1 MAKLHALPVDWY
13 DALKDTFLKRD
24 PAIAAILKDAP
35 DYAPCWCLPWTGLDT
50 GMPVLGVGNPNA
62 ETAKKILSLELETGV
77 FEKIMLHP
85 AFQPTSEAARRQVVV
100 HNDFKPDNV
109 LRDPESGALTA
120 IDYDLVQVGP
130 AVMDFGLPYM
140 MWLGAR
146 FTTFE
151 FRQTFIRDYLNAA
164 GLPSADADVRAMMLD
179 CEVNTIVAFP
189 GLLSNI
195 YDAEVPLLRGVKHPT
210 AKAGVE
216 AGSPDDSPTGL
227 ELVDLLA
234 EAIQKVRVDEALI
247 DRALRDGLVVTLF
260 NTEGLG
266 SAPLYS
272 WLKEIQKHRMLRLL
286 GLPRPM
292 VVRFSSPTTRRNNA
306 LLPCPAL
313 NLPTVR
319 ETALPKDEKLGL
331 AVKFA
336 TLVIHP
342 GDGIHTAV
350 EKEVVPK
357 AYLNPGGDKGC
368 REDVVAHARHHQHR
382 AHHIHID
389 RIAHQIAF
397 PTQRRGV
404 ERNQRAHPRVK
415 LVVFVGPEGARI
427 ADQAA
432 PNFVTQKAYRE
443 VVYMFWW
450 REHRQLVFSVRN
462 TGEQKQRI
470 RTPLSK
476 RISYPFP
483 RAFIT

>member
-1 MAKLHALPVDWY
+1 MKTSDIKLLGADDALIAHTASEALADGTASTPKLSVKDISGNSGAKTYLCLDGELPRCIVKVQSGGGIMDSHPNTAARVGAAASVMRAEGIAPPVIMRGADFHVEASAGTSVMKDFFHFDEDLAPPAALAGLLAKLHALPVDWY
-13 DALKDTFLKRD
+13 DALKDTFLQRD
-24 PAIAAILKDAP
+24 PAIAAMLKDAP

-109 LRDPESGALTA
+109 LRDPETGALTA

-151 FRQTFIRDYLNAA
+151 FRQAFIRDYLDAA
-164 GLPSADADVRAMMLD
+164 GLGSVDADVRAMMLD

-234 EAIQKVRVDEALI
+234 EAIQKVRADEALI

-272 WLKEIQKHRMLRLL
+272 WLKEIQKHRMLRLF
-286 GLPRPM
+286 GI
-292 VVRFSSPTTRRNNA
+292 A
-306 LLPCPAL
+306 
-313 NLPTVR
+313 
-319 ETALPKDEKLGL
+319 ETD
-331 AVKFA
+331 
-336 TLVIHP
+336 
-342 GDGIHTAV
+342 DGEIFV
-350 EKEVVPK
+350 S
-357 AYLNPGGDKGC
+357 D
-368 REDVVAHARHHQHR
+368 HA
-382 AHHIHID
+382 
-389 RIAHQIAF
+389 
-397 PTQRRGV
+397 
-404 ERNQRAHPRVK
+404 K
-415 LVVFVGPEGARI
+415 
-427 ADQAA
+427 
-432 PNFVTQKAYRE
+432 K
-443 VVYMFWW
+443 
-450 REHRQLVFSVRN
+450 
-462 TGEQKQRI
+462 
-470 RTPLSK
+470 
-476 RISYPFP
+476 
-483 RAFIT
+483 

>member
-1 MAKLHALPVDWY
+1 MKTSDIKLLGADDALIAQTASEALADGTTSTPKLSVKDISGNSGAKTYLCLDGELPRCIVKVQSGGGIMDSHPNTAARVGAAASVMRAEGIAPPVIMRGADFHVEASAGTSVMKDFFHFDEDLAPPAALAGLLAKLHALPVDWY

-24 PAIAAILKDAP
+24 PAIAAMLKDAP

-85 AFQPTSEAARRQVVV
+85 AFQPTSDAARRQVVV

-109 LRDPESGALTA
+109 LRDPETGALTA

-164 GLPSADADVRAMMLD
+164 GLGSADADVRAMMLD

-234 EAIQKVRVDEALI
+234 EAIQKVRADEALI
-247 DRALRDGLVVTLF
+247 DRALHDGLVVTLF
-260 NTEGLG
+260 NSEGLG
-266 SAPLYS
+266 SAPLHG
-272 WLKEIQKHRMLRLL
+272 WLKEIQKHRMLRLF
-286 GLPRPM
+286 GI
-292 VVRFSSPTTRRNNA
+292 A
-306 LLPCPAL
+306 
-313 NLPTVR
+313 
-319 ETALPKDEKLGL
+319 ETD
-331 AVKFA
+331 
-336 TLVIHP
+336 
-342 GDGIHTAV
+342 DGEIFV
-350 EKEVVPK
+350 S
-357 AYLNPGGDKGC
+357 D
-368 REDVVAHARHHQHR
+368 HA
-382 AHHIHID
+382 
-389 RIAHQIAF
+389 
-397 PTQRRGV
+397 
-404 ERNQRAHPRVK
+404 K
-415 LVVFVGPEGARI
+415 
-427 ADQAA
+427 
-432 PNFVTQKAYRE
+432 K
-443 VVYMFWW
+443 
-450 REHRQLVFSVRN
+450 
-462 TGEQKQRI
+462 
-470 RTPLSK
+470 
-476 RISYPFP
+476 
-483 RAFIT
+483 

>member
-1 MAKLHALPVDWY
+1 MKTSDIKLLGADDALIAQTASEALADGTTSTPELSVKDISGNSGAKTYLCLDGELPRCIVKVQSGGGIMDSHPNTAARVGAAASVMRAEGIAPPVIMRGADFHVEASAGTSVMKDFFHFDEDLAPPAALAGLLAKLHALPVDWY
-13 DALKDTFLKRD
+13 DALKDTFLQRD
-24 PAIAAILKDAP
+24 PAIAAMLKDAP

-109 LRDPESGALTA
+109 LRDPETGALTA

-151 FRQTFIRDYLNAA
+151 FRQAFIRDYLDAA
-164 GLPSADADVRAMMLD
+164 GLGSVDADVRAMMLD

-234 EAIQKVRVDEALI
+234 EAIQKVRADEALI

-272 WLKEIQKHRMLRLL
+272 WLKEIQKHRMLRLF
-286 GLPRPM
+286 GI
-292 VVRFSSPTTRRNNA
+292 A
-306 LLPCPAL
+306 
-313 NLPTVR
+313 
-319 ETALPKDEKLGL
+319 ETD
-331 AVKFA
+331 
-336 TLVIHP
+336 
-342 GDGIHTAV
+342 DGEIFV
-350 EKEVVPK
+350 S
-357 AYLNPGGDKGC
+357 D
-368 REDVVAHARHHQHR
+368 HA
-382 AHHIHID
+382 
-389 RIAHQIAF
+389 
-397 PTQRRGV
+397 
-404 ERNQRAHPRVK
+404 K
-415 LVVFVGPEGARI
+415 
-427 ADQAA
+427 
-432 PNFVTQKAYRE
+432 K
-443 VVYMFWW
+443 
-450 REHRQLVFSVRN
+450 
-462 TGEQKQRI
+462 
-470 RTPLSK
+470 
-476 RISYPFP
+476 
-483 RAFIT
+483 

>member
-1 MAKLHALPVDWY
+1 MDSHPNTAARVGAAASVMRAEGIAPPVIMRGADFHVEASAGTSVMKDFFHFDEDLAPPAALAGLLAKLHALPVDWY
-13 DALKDTFLKRD
+13 DALKDTFLQRD
-24 PAIAAILKDAP
+24 PAIAAMLKDAP

-109 LRDPESGALTA
+109 LRDPETGALTA

-151 FRQTFIRDYLNAA
+151 FRQTFIRDYLDAA
-164 GLPSADADVRAMMLD
+164 GLGSVDADVRAMMLD

-234 EAIQKVRVDEALI
+234 EAIQKVRADEALI
-247 DRALRDGLVVTLF
+247 DRALHDGLVVTLF

-272 WLKEIQKHRMLRLL
+272 WLKEIQKHRMLRLF
-286 GLPRPM
+286 GI
-292 VVRFSSPTTRRNNA
+292 A
-306 LLPCPAL
+306 
-313 NLPTVR
+313 
-319 ETALPKDEKLGL
+319 ETD
-331 AVKFA
+331 
-336 TLVIHP
+336 
-342 GDGIHTAV
+342 DGEIFV
-350 EKEVVPK
+350 S
-357 AYLNPGGDKGC
+357 D
-368 REDVVAHARHHQHR
+368 HA
-382 AHHIHID
+382 
-389 RIAHQIAF
+389 
-397 PTQRRGV
+397 
-404 ERNQRAHPRVK
+404 K
-415 LVVFVGPEGARI
+415 
-427 ADQAA
+427 
-432 PNFVTQKAYRE
+432 K
-443 VVYMFWW
+443 
-450 REHRQLVFSVRN
+450 
-462 TGEQKQRI
+462 
-470 RTPLSK
+470 
-476 RISYPFP
+476 
-483 RAFIT
+483 

>member
-1 MAKLHALPVDWY
+1 MKTSDIKLLGADDALIAHTASEALTGDAASVPELSVKDISGNSGAKTYLCLDGELPRCIVKVQSGGGIMDSHPNTAARVGAAASVMRAEGIAPPVIMRGADFHVEASAGTSVMKDFFHFDEDLAPPAALAGLLAKLHALPVDWY
-13 DALKDTFLKRD
+13 DALKDTFLQRD
-24 PAIAAILKDAP
+24 PAIAAMLKDAP

-109 LRDPESGALTA
+109 LRDPETGALTA

-151 FRQTFIRDYLNAA
+151 FRQAFIRDYLDAA
-164 GLPSADADVRAMMLD
+164 GLGSVDADVRAMMLD

-234 EAIQKVRVDEALI
+234 EAIQKVRADEALI

-272 WLKEIQKHRMLRLL
+272 WLKEIQKHRMLRLF
-286 GLPRPM
+286 GI
-292 VVRFSSPTTRRNNA
+292 A
-306 LLPCPAL
+306 
-313 NLPTVR
+313 
-319 ETALPKDEKLGL
+319 ETD
-331 AVKFA
+331 
-336 TLVIHP
+336 
-342 GDGIHTAV
+342 DGEIFV
-350 EKEVVPK
+350 S
-357 AYLNPGGDKGC
+357 D
-368 REDVVAHARHHQHR
+368 HA
-382 AHHIHID
+382 
-389 RIAHQIAF
+389 
-397 PTQRRGV
+397 
-404 ERNQRAHPRVK
+404 K
-415 LVVFVGPEGARI
+415 
-427 ADQAA
+427 
-432 PNFVTQKAYRE
+432 K
-443 VVYMFWW
+443 
-450 REHRQLVFSVRN
+450 
-462 TGEQKQRI
+462 
-470 RTPLSK
+470 
-476 RISYPFP
+476 
-483 RAFIT
+483 

>member
-1 MAKLHALPVDWY
+1 MKTSDIKLLGADDALIAQTASEALADGTASTPKLSVKDISGNSGAKTYLCLDGELPRCIVKVQSGGGIMDSHPNTAARVGAAASVMRAEGIAPPVIMRGADFHVEASAGTSVMKDFFHFDEDLAPPAALAGLLAKLHALPVDWY
-13 DALKDTFLKRD
+13 DALKDTFLQRD
-24 PAIAAILKDAP
+24 PAIAAMLKDAP

-109 LRDPESGALTA
+109 LRDPETGALTA

-151 FRQTFIRDYLNAA
+151 FRQAFIRDYLDAA
-164 GLPSADADVRAMMLD
+164 GLGSVDADVRAMMLD
-179 CEVNTIVAFP
+179 CEVTTIVAFL

-210 AKAGVE
+210 AKAGIE

-234 EAIQKVRVDEALI
+234 EAIQKVRADEALI
-247 DRALRDGLVVTLF
+247 DRALHDGLVVTLF

-286 GLPRPM
+286 GLPRPT
-292 VVRFSSPTTRRNNA
+292 VGRFSFS
-306 LLPCPAL
+306 
-313 NLPTVR
+313 
-319 ETALPKDEKLGL
+319 D
-331 AVKFA
+331 
-336 TLVIHP
+336 
-342 GDGIHTAV
+342 
-350 EKEVVPK
+350 
-357 AYLNPGGDKGC
+357 
-368 REDVVAHARHHQHR
+368 HA
-382 AHHIHID
+382 
-389 RIAHQIAF
+389 
-397 PTQRRGV
+397 
-404 ERNQRAHPRVK
+404 K
-415 LVVFVGPEGARI
+415 
-427 ADQAA
+427 
-432 PNFVTQKAYRE
+432 K
-443 VVYMFWW
+443 
-450 REHRQLVFSVRN
+450 
-462 TGEQKQRI
+462 
-470 RTPLSK
+470 
-476 RISYPFP
+476 
-483 RAFIT
+483 

>member
-1 MAKLHALPVDWY
+1 MKTSDIKLLGADDALIAQTAAEALADGTASTPKLSVKDISGNSGAKTYLCLDGELPRCIVKVQSGGGIMDSHPNTAARVDAAATVMRAEGIAPPVIMKGADFHVEASAGTSVMKDFFHFDEDLAPPAALAGLLAKLHALPVDWY
-13 DALKDTFLKRD
+13 AALKDTFLQRD
-24 PAIAAILKDAP
+24 PAIAAMLKDAP

-85 AFQPTSEAARRQVVV
+85 AFQPTSDAARRQVVV

-109 LRDPESGALTA
+109 LRDPETGALTA

-151 FRQTFIRDYLNAA
+151 FRQTFIRDYLDAA
-164 GLPSADADVRAMMLD
+164 GLGSVDADVRAMMLD

-234 EAIQKVRVDEALI
+234 EAIQKVRADEALI

-272 WLKEIQKHRMLRLL
+272 WLKEIQRHRMLRLF
-286 GLPRPM
+286 GI
-292 VVRFSSPTTRRNNA
+292 A
-306 LLPCPAL
+306 
-313 NLPTVR
+313 
-319 ETALPKDEKLGL
+319 ET
-331 AVKFA
+331 
-336 TLVIHP
+336 
-342 GDGIHTAV
+342 DGGEIFV
-350 EKEVVPK
+350 S
-357 AYLNPGGDKGC
+357 D
-368 REDVVAHARHHQHR
+368 HA
-382 AHHIHID
+382 
-389 RIAHQIAF
+389 
-397 PTQRRGV
+397 
-404 ERNQRAHPRVK
+404 K
-415 LVVFVGPEGARI
+415 
-427 ADQAA
+427 
-432 PNFVTQKAYRE
+432 K
-443 VVYMFWW
+443 
-450 REHRQLVFSVRN
+450 
-462 TGEQKQRI
+462 
-470 RTPLSK
+470 
-476 RISYPFP
+476 
-483 RAFIT
+483 

>member
-1 MAKLHALPVDWY
+1 MKTSDIKLLGADDTLIAQLAAEALADGTTSTPELSVKDISGNSGAKTYLCLDGELPRCIVKVQSGGGIMDSHPNTAARVSAAASVMRAEGIAPPVIMRGADFHVEASAGTSVMKDFFHFDEDLAPPAALAGLLAKLHALPVDWY
-13 DALKDTFLKRD
+13 DALKDTFLQRD
-24 PAIAAILKDAP
+24 PSIAAILKDAP

-85 AFQPTSEAARRQVVV
+85 AFQPTSDAARRQVVV

-109 LRDPESGALTA
+109 LRDPETGALTA

-164 GLPSADADVRAMMLD
+164 GLPSTDADVRAMMLD

-234 EAIQKVRVDEALI
+234 EAIQKVRADEALI
-247 DRALRDGLVVTLF
+247 HRALHDGLVVTLF

-266 SAPLYS
+266 SAPLHS
-272 WLKEIQKHRMLRLL
+272 WLKEIQKHRMLRLF
-286 GLPRPM
+286 GI
-292 VVRFSSPTTRRNNA
+292 A
-306 LLPCPAL
+306 
-313 NLPTVR
+313 
-319 ETALPKDEKLGL
+319 ET
-331 AVKFA
+331 
-336 TLVIHP
+336 
-342 GDGIHTAV
+342 DGGEIFV
-350 EKEVVPK
+350 S
-357 AYLNPGGDKGC
+357 D
-368 REDVVAHARHHQHR
+368 HA
-382 AHHIHID
+382 
-389 RIAHQIAF
+389 
-397 PTQRRGV
+397 
-404 ERNQRAHPRVK
+404 K
-415 LVVFVGPEGARI
+415 
-427 ADQAA
+427 
-432 PNFVTQKAYRE
+432 K
-443 VVYMFWW
+443 
-450 REHRQLVFSVRN
+450 
-462 TGEQKQRI
+462 
-470 RTPLSK
+470 
-476 RISYPFP
+476 
-483 RAFIT
+483 